1 MLTAAVPGRYRR
13 CMALE
18 HFDWEVGDV
27 LVVHLSGPITL
38 GPGTREFRQLI
49 TDTLEGGRK
58 NILLN
63 MAEVYYIDS
72 SGLGELVAA
81 YTAATRR
88 GGKLK
93 LMKLTQ
99 RVQDV
104 VQLTKVYRIFEVFN
118 DEDSAVRSFGVIPEP
133 GPEPTPEPG
142 PEPGPAG
149 S

>member
-1 MLTAAVPGRYRR
+1 
-13 CMALE
+13 MALE

-27 LVVHLSGPITL
+27 YVLHLQGPITL
-38 GPGTREFRQLI
+38 GKATAEFRKLI
-49 TDTLEGGRK
+49 QETLDAGKK

-63 MAEVYYIDS
+63 MAEVFYIDS

-81 YTAATRR
+81 YTTATRR

-104 VQLTKVYRIFEVFN
+104 VQLTKVYRIFEVYN
-118 DEDSAVRSFGVIPEP
+118 DEDTAVKSFSAS
-133 GPEPTPEPG
+133 TP
-142 PEPGPAG
+142 A